1 MVGNIKIFKNCL
13 KLKYSNLLWNCDE
26 LDNVETGV
34 DEDGASEVSLQH
46 LVSLLAVSLLYV
58 SVSEGQEKLL
68 AVF

>member
-1 MVGNIKIFKNCL
+1 MVGNIKIFKNYL
-13 KLKYSNLLWNCDE
+13 KLKYLNLLWNRDE

-58 SVSEGQEKLL
+58 SVSEGQEELL

>member
-1 MVGNIKIFKNCL
+1 MVGNIKIFKNYL
-13 KLKYSNLLWNCDE
+13 KLKYLNLLWNRDE

>member
-1 MVGNIKIFKNCL
+1 MVGNIIIFKNYL
-13 KLKYSNLLWNCDE
+13 KLKYLNLLWNRDE

-58 SVSEGQEKLL
+58 SVSEGQEELL